1 MNSIK
6 ILPEWKFRGVN
17 DLLLLRVK
25 IHKKDPAIGTTS
37 LTRANNEGCSICV
50 MCIIYDISNALTD
63 CRVKGLSGLVIS
75 IEKGKSHMGL
85 NLVGVERR

>member
-37 LTRANNEGCSICV
+37 LTRAKIRGLFD
-50 MCIIYDISNALTD
+50 MCIVYDISNALTD

-85 NLVGVERR
+85 NLVGVARR